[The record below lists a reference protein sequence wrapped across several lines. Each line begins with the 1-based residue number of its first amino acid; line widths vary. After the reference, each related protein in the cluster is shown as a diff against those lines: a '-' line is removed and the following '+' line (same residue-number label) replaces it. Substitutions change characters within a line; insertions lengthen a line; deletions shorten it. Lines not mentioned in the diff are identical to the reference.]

1 MLRILTLTLTL
12 AFGSPA
18 NANTLSQADYQR
30 IDDFMQRMVDLP
42 KDMAAVIRSAGS
54 SSSKE
59 CLLYILSALRTTVD
73 EIVPVRDLVELD
85 WQMIDPADEAQVIDL
100 LRIDVR
106 SFMNGL
112 AIERQYVN
120 ARMGGCASNGV
131 AAAKDQAILNLFD
144 EAADLVREIDRKIGV
159 R

>member
-1 MLRILTLTLTL
+1 
-12 AFGSPA
+12 
-18 NANTLSQADYQR
+18 
-30 IDDFMQRMVDLP
+30 
-42 KDMAAVIRSAGS
+42 MAAVIRRTGL

-73 EIVPVRDLVELD
+73 EIVPVRDLVKLD
-85 WQMIDPADEAQVIDL
+85 WQADEAQGIEL

-106 SFMNGL
+106 SFLNGL